1 MAWLWSPF
9 LSTLSLPNWR
19 CAHIVAQTSPLRASA
34 HPVHHRFNLLQRTCY
49 GAHLWQCHHIIT
61 FPITLLALKPGFF
74 HKVYSKI
81 PAATSGMAIWGDRK
95 PESARIIPSPPCLW
109 ASPRHWT
116 GLDVRKVRSRKR
128 CGLTNGSSKHQRCFY
143 PWKTKLALSEAS
155 LARTPIKNTNFN
167 TNTMNYKDIYPRIGV
182 LLHSS
187 HGITCEGPSDLH

>member
-1 MAWLWSPF
+1 MRTYCCSNQSPACLCPSCASQIQSLAKNMLWGTSVTMPPHHY
-9 LSTLSLPNWR
+9 LPNHSLGSQAR
-19 CAHIVAQTSPLRASA
+19 FFPQSLQQNTGSYFRDGHLRRSKTGVCQNYPL
-34 HPVHHRFNLLQRTCY
+34 
-49 GAHLWQCHHIIT
+49 
-61 FPITLLALKPGFF
+61 
-74 HKVYSKI
+74 
-81 PAATSGMAIWGDRK
+81 
-95 PESARIIPSPPCLW
+95 PPCLW